1 MGSGGKGGSG
11 ASKTYNVF
19 GTLVGVICR
28 GPVDAVTGIV
38 VDGKSV
44 WEGAKAASGDYTDMK
59 ADIVAASGSKWFAN
73 SASYFR
79 LYWGTATQ
87 SADAGLPAEH
97 PAYRGICYVVA
108 KGFLFGREKY
118 NAPNIEVI
126 IQRKPRVDSSLEGG
140 VNVLRDGQA
149 NPILVA
155 AELLTDQVHGLGL
168 PLARLHTAS
177 WVSAAQWADD
187 SSRRLRALCSP
198 LLNDSKAV
206 RESIASLLALAD
218 CVLARR
224 PDGTIEVQRVEPGVD
239 PGGLSTIDASIMT
252 DQPEFSSGGWGD
264 IPTAIIVKYTDRAR
278 LWKASDEKAVN
289 SLALKVRVGE
299 TSPKAIDMPHV
310 IRRNQAS
317 LWAAE
322 MVRRSSMPSC
332 SLNLQ
337 CRRERVAGLRPGSKV
352 LVDVDPEPGGAGLA
366 QLCVVETVR
375 TPPTGPVTLG
385 LVADTL
391 LAALPYSPAF
401 EVPTFDDVTPPPI
414 ANALVVALPAVY
426 WDGSFGFGVLAA
438 RPSADITGM
447 RVFFARD
454 NAGSFAEMGWQVGF
468 ALRLTLDA
476 SVDEDDGTFR
486 FTLTDGANGPD
497 AYLAGRTPTGG
508 AVEALNDGL
517 LILVASVDGSG
528 RVTVTD
534 GVPNIE
540 FLSVVSR
547 SAVDSDTFDFSVF
560 RGRLGTSGRA
570 WTTAAVA
577 WLVPLDT
584 LVSWQHP
591 EVTALASSGAL
602 GYVRLTSF
610 TPWGADDTT
619 PAPEFAFRVGAS
631 LDGAPIITWTTPSG
645 SGGQTDSV
653 GRYTPAFSVAD
664 AQGDLTYV
672 ALVSET
678 EDGSMIKWA
687 EWQMSPKSSWT
698 YSTGELII
706 PTVGMHTFTVIAR
719 DRFGS
724 ESTSSRTIQRPGASG
739 GGALLQPS
747 FSQVP
752 GTVFVS
758 SLNVT
763 ITFTSP
769 ANRAEWCLK
778 PAGTPSPSSPINTAL
793 SSGFTVQLQNSGRLW
808 VRVGDGTNWGGW
820 VYADYTRV

>member
-44 WEGAKAASGDYTDMK
+44 WEGTKAASGDSTDMK

-79 LYWGTATQ
+79 IYWGTATQ
-87 SADAGLPAEH
+87 SADAGLPADH
-97 PAYRGICYVVA
+97 PAYRGVCYVVA

-126 IQRKPRVDSSLEGG
+126 VQRKPRVDSSIEGG

-149 NPILVA
+149 NPVLVA

-168 PLARLHTAS
+168 PLARLHASS

-187 SSRRLRALCSP
+187 SSRRTRTLCSV

-206 RESIASLLALAD
+206 RESIISLLAMVD

-224 PDGTIEVQRVEPGVD
+224 PDGTIEVQRIEPGVD
-239 PGGLSTIDASIMT
+239 PGGLATIDASILT
-252 DQPEFSSGGWGD
+252 EHPEVSSGGWGD
-264 IPTAIIVKYTDRAR
+264 IPSAVVIRYTDRER
-278 LWKASDEKAVN
+278 LWKESDEKAVN

-310 IRRNQAS
+310 IRRAQAS

-332 SLNLQ
+332 SLTLQ
-337 CRRERVAGLRPGSKV
+337 CRRERVSGLRPGSKV
-352 LVDVDPEPGGAGLA
+352 FVDVDPEPGGLGLA

-391 LAALPYSPAF
+391 LAALPYSPSY

-414 ANALVVALPAVY
+414 EEALVVALPAVY
-426 WDGSFGFGVLAA
+426 WEGSVGFGVLAA

-447 RVFFARD
+447 RVFFAID

-468 ALRLTLDA
+468 ALRLTLDTG
-476 SVDEDDGTFR
+476 VDEDDTTFR
-486 FTLTDGANGPD
+486 FTLTDGADGPD

-534 GVPNIE
+534 GVPNME

-547 SAVDSDTFDFSVF
+547 SAVDSDTFDFVVL
-560 RGRLGTSGRA
+560 RGRLGTTERA
-570 WTTAAVA
+570 WTTSAKA

-591 EVTALASSGAL
+591 EVKALAASGEL

-610 TPWGADDTT
+610 TPWGNDETD

-631 LDGAPIITWTTPSG
+631 LDGAPLITWTAPAG
-645 SGGQTDSV
+645 SGDETDAD
-653 GRYTPAFSVAD
+653 GDYTPAFTVSD
-664 AQGDLTYV
+664 AEGDLTYV
-672 ALVSET
+672 ALLSESS
-678 EDGSMIKWA
+678 DGSVIKWA
-687 EWQMSPKSSWT
+687 EWTMAPKSSWT
-698 YSTGELII
+698 YSTGEIRV
-706 PTVGMHTFTVIAR
+706 PSVGMHTFTVIAR
-719 DRFGS
+719 DRYGS
-724 ESTSSRTIQRPGASG
+724 ESTSSRTLQKPGGSG
-739 GGALLQPS
+739 GEALFLPT
-747 FSQVP
+747 FSPAP
-752 GTVFVS
+752 GEVFTS

-763 ITFTSP
+763 ITVLSP
-769 ANRAEWCLK
+769 ATRYEYRFD
-778 PAGTPSPSSPINTAL
+778 PPGTPGV
-793 SSGFTVQLQNSGRLW
+793 SGSGQLVLGTSFTHTIKRSGRFFA
-808 VRVGDGTNWGGW
+808 RAGDGTNWGGW
-820 VYADYTRV
+820 VIADYTRL